1 MKMRPGGAHEGAR
14 SYNREACM
22 GPIWGRN
29 LRGHQ
34 WSGSW
39 KEGAETSTV
48 SQRLIVLQRGEG
60 NQVEE
65 ALGKAQERTR

>member
-1 MKMRPGGAHEGAR
+1 
-14 SYNREACM
+14 M

-48 SQRLIVLQRGEG
+48 SQRLIVLQRRER